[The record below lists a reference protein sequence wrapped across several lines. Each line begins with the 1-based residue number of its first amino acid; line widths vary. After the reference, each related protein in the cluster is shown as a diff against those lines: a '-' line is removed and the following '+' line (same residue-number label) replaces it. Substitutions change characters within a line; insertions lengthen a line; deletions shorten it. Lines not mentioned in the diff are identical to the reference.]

1 MANGKRAT
9 VIAATILAVVV
20 FLLCLFFSVRAGFPR
35 PYRTIVLG
43 SGIDQPLAYAVMK
56 AESNF
61 SEGAVSRAGAIG
73 VMQILPSTAE
83 FICRKEGIEFVP
95 AELYRGEFNVKIG
108 CLYLNYLLSRF
119 RDEETALAAYNA
131 GEGKVSEWLR
141 NSKYSKDGI
150 SLSHIPYRETEE
162 YIKKVKKFR
171 KFYNFF
177 Y

>member
-1 MANGKRAT
+1 M
-9 VIAATILAVVV
+9 
-20 FLLCLFFSVRAGFPR
+20 LFRS
-35 PYRTIVLG
+35 
-43 SGIDQPLAYAVMK
+43 
-56 AESNF
+56 
-61 SEGAVSRAGAIG
+61 
-73 VMQILPSTAE
+73 
-83 FICRKEGIEFVP
+83 EFVP